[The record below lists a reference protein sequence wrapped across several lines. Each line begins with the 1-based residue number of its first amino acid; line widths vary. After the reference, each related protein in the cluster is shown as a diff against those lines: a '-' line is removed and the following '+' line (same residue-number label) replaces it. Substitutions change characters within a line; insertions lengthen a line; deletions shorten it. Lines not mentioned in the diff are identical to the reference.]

1 MKKKTSRKLKKAPK
15 HGPSWAL
22 ALVAILAPVL
32 TAGALP
38 LFAADLPQTLFD
50 FSIFDGQEFLR
61 SRRQRHAAPEDSV
74 SVTEDASSSAATVN
88 PCDPVPASSASSS
101 VSSAVRELTV
111 DDLSLSDREALRGQ
125 LRSRACPQKADPAY
139 LALCQRLV
147 RQMPEADTQMG
158 LRNPHQ

>member
-1 MKKKTSRKLKKAPK
+1 MKKKSVKKTKKAPK

-22 ALVAILAPVL
+22 ALVAILAPIF

-38 LFAADLPQTLFD
+38 LFAADAPQTLFD
-50 FSIFDGQEFLR
+50 FSIFNGDEFLR
-61 SRRQRHAAPEDSV
+61 TRRQRHAAPENSA
-74 SVTEDASSSAATVN
+74 SATEDTSSSAATVN

-101 VSSAVRELTV
+101 VSSVRELTV

-147 RQMPEADTQMG
+147 RQMGTEETRTG
-158 LRNPHQ
+158 TTNPHQ

>member
-1 MKKKTSRKLKKAPK
+1 MKKKSVKKLKKSPK
-15 HGPSWAL
+15 HGPSWVL
-22 ALVAILAPVL
+22 ALVAILAPIF

-38 LFAADLPQTLFD
+38 LFAADAPQTLFD

-61 SRRQRHAAPEDSV
+61 SRRQRHAAPENPASA
-74 SVTEDASSSAATVN
+74 TEDASSSAETVN
-88 PCDPVPASSASSS
+88 PCDPVPASSAASS
-101 VSSAVRELTV
+101 VSSVRELTV

-139 LALCQRLV
+139 LALCKRLV
-147 RQMPEADTQMG
+147 REMPEEDTRKG